1 MKRRSPAAVFW
12 LPLITFGIYSIVWL
26 ARTRGDLNRVGES
39 VPTTWL
45 YIVPIVNFWWLWRF
59 AVGTANVSGRG
70 AGGAFALLLLLG
82 PIGAAIVQSWLNKRD
97 AVVVDAGAAPAVA

>member
-1 MKRRSPAAVFW
+1 MFW
-12 LPLITFGIYSIVWL
+12 LPLITFGIYSIVWF

-45 YIVPIVNFWWLWRF
+45 YIVPIVNFWWLWTF
-59 AVGTANVSGRG
+59 AAAAANVSRRS